1 MPLVLGRFSRENATS
16 NENAKAREKDWTRP
30 VVLSLPL
37 HHWSVGFLDQRH
49 GQLNLR
55 SVYTVISLVS
65 LTLLNPKI
73 CNIICLKEMGEVHT
87 QAYQKLKS
95 EFDLQ

>member
-1 MPLVLGRFSRENATS
+1 MPLVLARFSRENATS
-16 NENAKAREKDWTRP
+16 NENAKARQKDWTRL

-37 HHWSVGFLDQRH
+37 HHWSVRFFDQTH

-55 SVYTVISLVS
+55 SVYVVISLAS

-73 CNIICLKEMGEVHT
+73 CNVICSKEMGEVHT

-95 EFDLQ
+95 EFD

>member
-1 MPLVLGRFSRENATS
+1 MPLVLDGFSRENATS

-30 VVLSLPL
+30 VVLSVLSLPL
-37 HHWSVGFLDQRH
+37 HRWSVGFLDHPH

-73 CNIICLKEMGEVHT
+73 CNVICLKDMGEVHT
-87 QAYQKLKS
+87 QAC
-95 EFDLQ
+95 

>member
-1 MPLVLGRFSRENATS
+1 MPLVLDGFSRENATS

-30 VVLSLPL
+30 VVLSVLSLPL
-37 HHWSVGFLDQRH
+37 HRWSVGFLDHPH

-73 CNIICLKEMGEVHT
+73 CNVICLKEMGEVHN
-87 QAYQKLKS
+87 QAY
-95 EFDLQ
+95 